1 MCFCSTS
8 QLSFPTHGRYAARI
22 SLFHLLNETY
32 LLLQIMP
39 LFSSTSRTNCLLE
52 WSFQQLLENSPIGTK
67 GIVYFSMYLCAEI
80 KWNGCAAVMK
90 GVWTRTVPAQACKSC
105 LLFSTV
111 IARAICTAMFTYLLI
126 MGGFNNSERL
136 DKNPMSFSPD
146 NNCQRDRVAGFF
158 IQK

>member
-39 LFSSTSRTNCLLE
+39 LFSSTSRTNCLLK
-52 WSFQQLLENSPIGTK
+52 WSFQQLLENLPIGRK
-67 GIVYFSMYLCAEI
+67 GIVYFSMLSMCWDKVKWLCCCYER
-80 KWNGCAAVMK
+80 GVDSHSSCA
-90 GVWTRTVPAQACKSC
+90 GCKSC
-105 LLFSTV
+105 LLFSMV
-111 IARAICTAMFTYLLI
+111 IARAICMAMFTYLLI